1 LRRLYVDSSAF
12 LALFRRSDGRHADVL
27 AHFQGLRRRRC
38 ALVTSEAVMV
48 ETATRLRYDLGLGA
62 TLEFRDNVVAGV
74 ADGTFT
80 LRESTA
86 GLRAAAFGVM
96 EENPRLRPSYADC
109 MGVAVAR
116 DEEVDAVFGLDTDF
130 RELGFRLEP
139 G

>member
-1 LRRLYVDSSAF
+1 M
-12 LALFRRSDGRHADVL
+12 LAR
-27 AHFQGLRRRRC
+27 FQGLRRRRC

-96 EENPRLRPSYADC
+96 EENPRLRLS
-109 MGVAVAR
+109 
-116 DEEVDAVFGLDTDF
+116 
-130 RELGFRLEP
+130 
-139 G
+139 